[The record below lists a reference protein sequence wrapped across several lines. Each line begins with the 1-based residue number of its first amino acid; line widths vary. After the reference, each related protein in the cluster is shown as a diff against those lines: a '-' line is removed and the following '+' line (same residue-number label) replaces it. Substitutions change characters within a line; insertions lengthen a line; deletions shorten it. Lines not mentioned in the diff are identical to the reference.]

1 MASSIP
7 PADRPLPPPG
17 VLDAADAGKLVL
29 FIGAGVSRL
38 CGSPNWEGFSHALL
52 RWLVQKE
59 LINHS
64 VKTQLAALPLKMRL
78 SISLSIAD
86 KKKSLPTDGDYR
98 AMLMTKNED
107 ERRLGHTLYRDLT
120 SISRYYVTTNYDEWL
135 EYKYEEVDLSKATT
149 ASVSVAAQRD
159 LVCKSSDLTISNME
173 QGKVVH
179 LHGSLT
185 DPESMIITT
194 SDYLSHY
201 QNDQGTAQNPVTAF
215 LFHLFQKGG
224 WTVLFVGYGM
234 EEMDVLEYVLQK
246 SHVYEEQ
253 QVSQEAPLPRHYLLR
268 GFYSHEQD
276 LLEHLST
283 YYAEHCGVQL
293 LPFSL
298 DGKEHYQ
305 LCTVISDWAKRIK
318 AKPLPPLE
326 KRLEFQTL
334 LNG

>member
-1 MASSIP
+1 MASPIP
-7 PADRPLPPPG
+7 LPDRPHPPRG
-17 VLDAADAGKLVL
+17 LLDAAEAGKLVI
-29 FIGAGVSRL
+29 FVGAGVSRL

-52 RWLVQKE
+52 AWLVQKE

-78 SISLSIAD
+78 SISLSIA
-86 KKKSLPTDGDYR
+86 KRKTLPSDRDYR
-98 AMLMTKNED
+98 AMLMTTNED
-107 ERRLGHTLYRDLT
+107 ERQLGHALYRDLT
-120 SISRYYVTTNYDEWL
+120 SFSLYYVTTNYDEWL
-135 EYKYEEVDLSKATT
+135 DYKYEEVDLT
-149 ASVSVAAQRD
+149 AAANVPIAARRD
-159 LVCKSSDLTISNME
+159 LVCRPSDLTISNLE
-173 QGKVVH
+173 LGKVVH

-194 SDYLSHY
+194 SDYLFHY

-246 SHVYEEQ
+246 SHVYADQ
-253 QVSQEAPLPRHYLLR
+253 QQSQEAPPPRHYLLR

-276 LLEHLST
+276 LLDHLST

-293 LPFSL
+293 VPFSL
-298 DGKEHYQ
+298 DGKDHQQ

-326 KRLEFQTL
+326 KRLEFRNL
-334 LNG
+334 LDS